1 MCVWYALRLLSLS
14 LSRCVQ
20 RAHMYRAPIGS
31 SPFASLVIVGCCFF
45 FSSVFVFRRRCRRC
59 LSLFCVFVLF
69 LVHCHCCQWSFGR
82 PMHIVDCTD
91 NRQFTPL
98 YAYRHTANVISH
110 GLTKCT
116 FRIVAESV
124 CFVCCTVY
132 VIHIYI
138 YICILYTYKCIAQM
152 AKIVSHSMK
161 RSHLIPFCSWSVW
174 LL

>member
-1 MCVWYALRLLSLS
+1 MHTNYTCNISEYVCVWYALRLLSLS
-14 LSRCVQ
+14 VALCATCTHVSGPDRVESVCIA
-20 RAHMYRAPIGS
+20 RYCW
-31 SPFASLVIVGCCFF
+31 LLFF
-45 FSSVFVFRRRCRRC
+45 FPSVYVFRRRCRRC

-69 LVHCHCCQWSFGR
+69 LIHCHCCQWSFGR

-138 YICILYTYKCIAQM
+138 YM
-152 AKIVSHSMK
+152 HIVY
-161 RSHLIPFCSWSVW
+161 I
-174 LL
+174 